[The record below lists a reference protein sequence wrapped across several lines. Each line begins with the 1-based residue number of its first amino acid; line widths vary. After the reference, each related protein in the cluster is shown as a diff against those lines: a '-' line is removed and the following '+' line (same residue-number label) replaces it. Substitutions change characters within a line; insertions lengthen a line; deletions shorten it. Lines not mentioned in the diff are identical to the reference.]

1 MEINADFSRRA
12 VVHAA
17 TLDWVPSPI
26 VGVDRRML
34 DRIGDEVARAT
45 SIVRYAPNSAFSPH
59 VHGGGEEFLVLDGV
73 FQDEHGDFPAGSYV
87 RNPPQSR
94 HTPSSQPGCTIFVK
108 LWQFDPTD
116 RTQVRLNTSALPF
129 VPVADR
135 PGVSVKPLFAD
146 TRETVRLEAWAPN
159 AEIRLADLSGGA
171 ELLVLEGEF
180 VARGEVSRDE
190 TPQDETSRDEILRP
204 LSWLRLPPG
213 DSLAARAG
221 AAGCRLWLKTGHLAM
236 QPGAPAASAISA
248 G

>member
-1 MEINADFSRRA
+1 MEVNADINANFGRRA

-17 TLDWVPSPI
+17 SLDWVPSPI
-26 VGVDRRML
+26 AGVDRRML

-94 HTPSSQPGCTIFVK
+94 HTPRSQPGCTIFVK
-108 LWQFDPTD
+108 LWQFDPAD
-116 RTQVRLNTSALPF
+116 RTQVRLDSNALPF
-129 VPVADR
+129 VPAVDRAGVA
-135 PGVSVKPLFAD
+135 VKPLFAD
-146 TRETVRLEAWAPN
+146 ARETVRMEAWAPH
-159 AEIRLADLSGGA
+159 AEILLADPPGGA

-180 VARGEVSRDE
+180 VAQGETS
-190 TPQDETSRDEILRP
+190 QDETFRP

-213 DSLAARAG
+213 ESLAARAG
-221 AAGCRLWLKTGHLAM
+221 AAGCRLWLKTSHLVA
-236 QPGAPAASAISA
+236 QPVAPAASAS
-248 G
+248 